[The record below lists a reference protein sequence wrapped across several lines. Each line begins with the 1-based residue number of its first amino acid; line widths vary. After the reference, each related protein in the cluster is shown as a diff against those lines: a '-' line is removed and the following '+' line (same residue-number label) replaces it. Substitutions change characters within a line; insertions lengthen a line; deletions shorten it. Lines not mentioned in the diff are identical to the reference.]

1 MTSLVWQLLSALG
14 GSLPWLEM
22 WNASNEILHSRLS
35 RKRGEVFRNKQHHPR
50 RTRKIV
56 LRPDW
61 SRQMKVGLRNFTNY
75 WLSNELFSFSSQFR
89 NMKYAGEPSID
100 MSLCLACE
108 YSCFSLLLANRDISS
123 YVATQVQQFNR
134 VGVATTVGRRGRS
147 RIGCDSEGK
156 ILKFNLICRRNL
168 ENSR

>member
-1 MTSLVWQLLSALG
+1 MIGLFWHLLSALG
-14 GSLPWLEM
+14 GSLPWLEI
-22 WNASNEILHSRLS
+22 WCGNNEILHSRLS

-56 LRPDW
+56 LRLDW

-108 YSCFSLLLANRDISS
+108 YSCFSLPLANRGISS